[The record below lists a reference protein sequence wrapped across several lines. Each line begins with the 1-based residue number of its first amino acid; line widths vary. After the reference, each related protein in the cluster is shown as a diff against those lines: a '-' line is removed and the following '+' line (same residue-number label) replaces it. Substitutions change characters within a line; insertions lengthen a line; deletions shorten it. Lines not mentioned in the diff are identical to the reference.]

1 MNFFKTIDE
10 LAAVI
15 PIYRTAKL
23 EDLSTDI
30 FATEEA
36 HLVKILGRRYYD
48 TLLGTY
54 NSGEPTEDESNLIL
68 LIQRMVGSMM
78 APLSIPKL
86 NAQVK
91 NTGVSQN
98 HGENFKPAFQWS
110 VEDLKRTHW
119 TVGYAC
125 MEALYDFLERKKDDF
140 TTWADGEG
148 YSEIYSLMVWNT
160 YKFQKYVDIKTS
172 RRVYIALKPHL
183 LDAQDA
189 VAKTIGSDLLKECLA
204 DIPDMADTEYA
215 LIIPMIQKTMCH
227 LAMANGLN
235 SLAITI
241 DHNGV
246 SVYDNSATSLE
257 LNNQKNASDTRIQ
270 ASVTFH
276 QKKAEEAMEELRLFL
291 IENIDD
297 YPEFSGSSAYNE
309 NYNRGSLNDT
319 DRSVVSL

>member
-15 PIYRTAKL
+15 PIYKTAKL
-23 EDLSTDI
+23 EEISTDI
-30 FATEEA
+30 FATEET
-36 HLVKILGRRYYD
+36 HLVKILGRSFYQS
-48 TLLGTY
+48 LLQTY
-54 NSGEPTEDESNLIL
+54 NNGTPSADQNILIK

-78 APLSIPKL
+78 APLTIPKL

-91 NTGVSQN
+91 NTGISQN

-125 MEALYDFLERKKDDF
+125 MEALYDYLEREKSKF
-140 TTWADGEG
+140 SEWEDGEG

-183 LDAQDA
+183 LDAQEA
-189 VAKTIGSDLLKECLA
+189 VSKTIGNDLLKECLA
-204 DIPDMADTEYA
+204 DIPAMTDADFGK
-215 LIIPMIQKTMCH
+215 IIPMIQKTMCH

-246 SVYDNSATSLE
+246 
-257 LNNQKNASDTRIQ
+257 
-270 ASVTFH
+270 
-276 QKKAEEAMEELRLFL
+276 
-291 IENIDD
+291 
-297 YPEFSGSSAYNE
+297 
-309 NYNRGSLNDT
+309 
-319 DRSVVSL
+319 DRKSVV